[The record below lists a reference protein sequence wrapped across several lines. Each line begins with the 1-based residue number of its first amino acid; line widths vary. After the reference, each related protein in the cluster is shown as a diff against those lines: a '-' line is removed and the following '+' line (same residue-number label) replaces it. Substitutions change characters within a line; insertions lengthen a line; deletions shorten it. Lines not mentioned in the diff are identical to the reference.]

1 MAIIMSGVPVA
12 NSVEDEVRR
21 DAKRYSETYNRKPG
35 LATILVGSDSSS
47 ANYINM
53 KQKKASELGFH
64 SPHKH
69 LNDNSTTK
77 DLIEVVESFNEDEL
91 VDAMLIQ
98 YPPPKGVDFEEAL
111 YHVNPDKD
119 ADGMHPLNMGRLA
132 LSMPGP
138 IPCTPAGI
146 EAILAFYSVQVSGR
160 HVVIVGRGLTL
171 GKPLSLLLS
180 QKRDSA
186 NAAVTLV
193 HSGVSDLKQITLQAD
208 ILISAAGVPGIVSK
222 DMVRRGAV
230 VVGAGVRYEG
240 KKLLPDVNED
250 VEEVASYIT
259 PRVGGVGPTT
269 VAMLFRNAI
278 SSAFRLKELTK

>member
-1 MAIIMSGVPVA
+1 
-12 NSVEDEVRR
+12 
-21 DAKRYSETYNRKPG
+21 
-35 LATILVGSDSSS
+35 
-47 ANYINM
+47 
-53 KQKKASELGFH
+53 
-64 SPHKH
+64 
-69 LNDNSTTK
+69 
-77 DLIEVVESFNEDEL
+77 
-91 VDAMLIQ
+91 MLIQ